1 MIYQKLIAE
10 KAGVSYATV
19 SRAFTH
25 SARVKPATMQK
36 IRNAMQE
43 LGITDIDKIF
53 MGNPT
58 LSKTVLVVSGDITSE
73 FCVNLI
79 SGIYEVL
86 DRFGYSVTLCISK
99 FEVENELRHMNLAA
113 ENGYAGIIMIS
124 TVETDEMVHFLR
136 SSKIP
141 VVLVNRYIRSL
152 DMDVVRIDNY
162 RGGYMAAMLLLEN
175 GHRRVAHLAGPLVSA
190 APQDRLRGFTDALHD
205 HNVDF
210 GPKDMIE
217 GDLSR
222 SSGRDFAH
230 FLMKSDY
237 TAAFIGNAYMTAGTA
252 HQLIKSGLRIPDD
265 ISLICFDD
273 SPIIHEDGL
282 NITSVSYDPHLMG
295 VSAAEVLLKRLDAL
309 LGDRM
314 RIIYSPRL
322 NMRESIKKINLT
334 P

>member
-36 IRNAMQE
+36 IRNAMRE
-43 LGITDIDKIF
+43 LGISDLDNFF
-53 MGNPT
+53 MSNSA

-73 FCVNLI
+73 FCAKLI
-79 SGIYEVL
+79 SGIYEML
-86 DRFGYSVTLCISK
+86 DRFGYSISLCISK
-99 FEVENELRHMNLAA
+99 FEEKNELFYMNRAA
-113 ENGYAGIIMIS
+113 ESGFAGIIMIS
-124 TVETDEMVHFLR
+124 TVETEAMVNFLHT
-136 SSKIP
+136 SKIP

-175 GHRRVAHLAGPLVSA
+175 GHRRVAHLSGPLVSA
-190 APQDRLRGFTDALHD
+190 APQDRLRGFADALHD

-210 GPKDMIE
+210 GPKDTME
-217 GDLSR
+217 GDLGR
-222 SSGRDFAH
+222 ACGRDFAH

-237 TAAFIGNAYMTAGTA
+237 TAAFIANAYMTAGAA
-252 HQLIKSGLRIPDD
+252 HQLIKSGVRIPDD
-265 ISLICFDD
+265 ISLISFDD
-273 SPIIHEDGL
+273 SPIISEDGL
-282 NITSVSYDPHLMG
+282 NITSVSYDPHQMG
-295 VSAAEVLLKRLDAL
+295 VSAAEVLLKRLDDL